1 MFFPGIRFFVLGR
14 GFQKTPAETGGF
26 MKQDL
31 VWKEYLSDDER
42 YANIINDVCFDGW
55 ADRGRLV
62 FLCQL
67 CYCI

>member
-1 MFFPGIRFFVLGR
+1 
-14 GFQKTPAETGGF
+14 